1 MKNSIK
7 FLIILLFFALNSY
20 SQSVDEII
28 ENYYENT
35 GGIDKWKEL
44 QGVKML
50 AKLNQQGMEIPIELI
65 QLWKFQNHE
74 TMYDRHWLRRFS
86 KRCMFC

>member
-7 FLIILLFFALNSY
+7 FLIILLFFSLNSY

-35 GGIDKWKEL
+35 GGIDK
-44 QGVKML
+44 
-50 AKLNQQGMEIPIELI
+50 
-65 QLWKFQNHE
+65 
-74 TMYDRHWLRRFS
+74 
-86 KRCMFC
+86 

>member
-1 MKNSIK
+1 MKNLLLLTLS
-7 FLIILLFFALNSY
+7 LIALNSY

-44 QGVKML
+44 KGVKML

-65 QLWKFQNHE
+65 QMKGGKSMQIINFQGQSIKVYHI
-74 TMYDRHWLRRFS
+74 
-86 KRCMFC
+86 